1 MSPLA
6 VLRET
11 APSGGFPTE
20 LTMIKIGPYRLLVA
34 QRWRDGGR
42 GTGGVDRAPGTQP
55 GACHNTDLRINKIS
69 VKKK

>member
-20 LTMIKIGPYRLLVA
+20 LTMIKIDSYRLLVA
-34 QRWRDGGR
+34 QRWRDGGV
-42 GTGGVDRAPGTQP
+42 GGVDRAPGTQP